1 MLTKDAFITEIKE
14 FLYANVKDYDKD
26 YIDEDLS
33 HRELWFDRYYKVLI
47 SNEESMDIIK
57 DKFLLIF
64 NTLSYDEY
72 KEKVEFFI
80 NEWTQFKD
88 PERVKKILEKDT
100 NTLNEK
106 YQQGID
112 KKDFFHTVRE
122 AVDIYTSV
130 YF

>member
-1 MLTKDAFITEIKE
+1 MLTIDEFKNEIKE

-33 HRELWFDRYYKVLI
+33 HREHWFDGYYKVLI
-47 SNEESMDIIK
+47 ANLESMDLIK

-80 NEWTQFKD
+80 NEWTNFKD

-112 KKDFFHTVRE
+112 KKDFFHAVRE

>member
-1 MLTKDAFITEIKE
+1 MLTKDEFKNEIKE
-14 FLYANVKDYDKD
+14 FLYENVKDYDKD
-26 YIDEDLS
+26 YINEDLS
-33 HRELWFDRYYKVLI
+33 HREHWFDRYYNVLI
-47 SNEESMDIIK
+47 ANEESLDIIK

-80 NEWTQFKD
+80 NEWTNFKD

-112 KKDFFHTVRE
+112 KKDFFHAVRE